1 MIRIVGINGSVV
13 DKYSTSVKKE
23 FVDQISENDIIIT
36 KIEDNYV
43 IIKIIF
49 VIDNYGSEEDRYIF
63 NIKY

>member
-36 KIEDNYV
+36 KIEDNY
-43 IIKIIF
+43 
-49 VIDNYGSEEDRYIF
+49 GSEEDRYIF

>member
-49 VIDNYGSEEDRYIF
+49 VIDNNGSEEDRYVF
-63 NIKY
+63 NIKQ